1 MDFSKKILCL
11 GISFLLIFVSYS
23 SKANNEPIKLPSI
36 VEIQGI
42 TDESIFKNASVSFYA
57 VNTVTKE
64 VVHSINPH
72 VSLVPAS
79 SLKLFTT
86 ATALE
91 ILGEDFRFQT
101 RLQYDGKIDKKG
113 TLSGNLYILGEG
125 DPTLGSKMFKEYYY
139 DPYFIE
145 TWINTIK
152 AKGIKRINGA
162 VIGDTKTLEDYT
174 APDTWVV
181 EDLGNEYGAVYS
193 ELSIFDNKYEMLF
206 MPHSTDETKLDIV
219 QISPQ
224 IPKEVKIINR
234 LKRVEDKYQVCVYG
248 MPYKNTRTIKGT
260 IPKDKLT
267 LVVKAS
273 IPDPSY
279 WAAYTLRD
287 ELGKHGIKVK
297 KKPTTTRREQELHLH
312 KGNLET
318 EIRQVKRQ
326 QKGKYQKSKQTIKK
340 DEKLRVDLY
349 TNYSPPLKDIV
360 GIINRESN
368 NLYAEHIINQ
378 IGLHITGKKDTASGI
393 KAAIDFWCATSID
406 TTGVFLHD
414 GSGLSRYNSITTKQ
428 LVDILCY
435 MKNSRNFDAFYHSL
449 PIAGETGTLKELFTK
464 APLKGNLKTKTGGMK
479 RVLSYTGYCTTISG
493 AEIAFSLI
501 VNNYNGTPKELK
513 QQIEKLLTA
522 LVNETLSLHY

>member
-1 MDFSKKILCL
+1 M
-11 GISFLLIFVSYS
+11 FVSYS
-23 SKANNEPIKLPSI
+23 SKANNEQLKLSSI

-42 TDESIFKNASVSFYA
+42 TDESVLKNASVSLYA
-57 VNTVTKE
+57 VNTATRE
-64 VVHSINPH
+64 VIHSINPH
-72 VSLVPAS
+72 ISLVPAS

-91 ILGEDFRFQT
+91 ILGEDFKFQT
-101 RLQYDGKIDKKG
+101 RLQYNGEVDKRG
-113 TLSGNLYILGEG
+113 TLRGNLYILGEG
-125 DPTLGSKMFKEYYY
+125 DPTLGSKMFREYYY

-206 MPHSTDETKLDIV
+206 MPRLIDETKLDIV

-224 IPKEVKIINR
+224 IPEEVKIINR
-234 LKRVEDKYQVCVYG
+234 LQRVGDKYQFCIYG
-248 MPYKNTRTIKGT
+248 MPYKNTRIIKGA
-260 IPKDKLT
+260 IPQDKLT

-273 IPDPSY
+273 IPDPAY
-279 WAAYTLRD
+279 WAAYTLRN
-287 ELGKHGIKVK
+287 ELEKNGIKVK
-297 KKPTTTRREQELHLH
+297 KGPTTTRRKQELHLH
-312 KGNLET
+312 KGNLEP

-326 QKGKYQKSKQTIKK
+326 QEGKYQKSKRNVKK
-340 DEKLRVDLY
+340 DETPRVDLY

-360 GIINRESN
+360 VITNRESN

-378 IGLHITGKKDTASGI
+378 IGLHIAGKEDTENGI
-393 KAAIDFWCATSID
+393 KAAIDFWCAAGID
-406 TTGVFLHD
+406 TTGIFLHD

-435 MKNSRNFDAFYHSL
+435 MKNSKNFDAFYHSL

-464 APLKGNLKTKTGGMK
+464 APLKGNLKAKTGGMK

-493 AEIAFSLI
+493 TEIAFSLI

-522 LVNETLSLHY
+522 LVNEALPLHYK